1 MGAILLGRWYD
12 VRDLSNAAAKIRDL
26 IDQNAISWPLIAFIG
41 AFLIFNLVA
50 GAAIF
55 DIWLE
60 RRAVGRMQVRL
71 GPNRLGPFG
80 LLQPIAD
87 LLKLIQKEA
96 MRPLTGDR
104 FVFAVAPIAVYVPA
118 LLTWAVF
125 PFGQDMVLANL
136 NIGVLYVLG
145 ISSVTVIA
153 VFMAGWGS
161 NNKFALL
168 GSMRAIAMLVSYE
181 IPAVLA
187 LLGVV
192 LWAGTMNITDIV
204 LWQRDYHVWLVVL
217 QPLALLT
224 YILASSAE
232 LNRTP
237 SDIAEAES
245 EIVAGYHTEY
255 SGMQFG
261 LFYAVELVNAM
272 AVSALIGTL
281 FFGGWWLFGLERWI
295 PGWIIFI
302 GKMYVF
308 YFLFIWLR
316 GTLPRFRIDQLMGF
330 AWKFL
335 LPLNV
340 VNIFAVALE
349 ILLWQEYSLSA
360 GVVLPVSAAVNIAL
374 TGVLVVGWSR
384 LLSFSFER
392 LPKRPRL
399 YADIDVPSLPAP
411 PTGAMEQRAAAPG
424 A

>member
-1 MGAILLGRWYD
+1 MSAVLLGRWYD
-12 VRDLSNAAAKIRDL
+12 IRDLSNPASKLRDL
-26 IDQNAISWPLIAFIG
+26 IDWNAVSWPLIAFI
-41 AFLIFNLVA
+41 AAALIFNVIA
-50 GAAIF
+50 VCAIF
-55 DIWLE
+55 NIWLE
-60 RRAVGRMQVRL
+60 RRVVGRMQVRL
-71 GPNRLGPFG
+71 GPNRLGPWG

-96 MRPLTGDR
+96 MRPIASDR
-104 FVFAVAPIAVYVPA
+104 VVFALAPIAVYSPA
-118 LLTWAVF
+118 LLVWAVF
-125 PFGQDMVLANL
+125 PFGRDMVLANL
-136 NIGVLYVLG
+136 NIGVLYILG
-145 ISSVTVIA
+145 VSSVTVVA
-153 VFMAGWGS
+153 VFMAGWAS

-192 LWAGTMNITDIV
+192 LWAGTMNLQDIV
-204 LWQRDYHVWLVVL
+204 LWQRHYHVWLLVL

-237 SDIAEAES
+237 ADIAEAES

-261 LFYAVELVNAM
+261 LFYAVELVNAL
-272 AVSALIGTL
+272 AVSALVGTL
-281 FFGGWWLFGLERWI
+281 FLGGWWLFGADRVI
-295 PGWIIFI
+295 PGWIIFL
-302 GKMYVF
+302 GKMYAV
-308 YFLFIWLR
+308 YFLFIWVR

-340 VNIFAVALE
+340 VNIFASALE
-349 ILLWQEYSLSA
+349 ILLWQEYDLSA
-360 GVVLPVSAAVNIAL
+360 GVILPVSVVVNVAL
-374 TGVLVVGWSR
+374 TGILVVGWSR
-384 LLSFSFER
+384 LMSFSFEQ

-399 YADIDVPSLPAP
+399 YTDIDVPSLPP
-411 PTGAMEQRAAAPG
+411 PAVGVVEPASAPG